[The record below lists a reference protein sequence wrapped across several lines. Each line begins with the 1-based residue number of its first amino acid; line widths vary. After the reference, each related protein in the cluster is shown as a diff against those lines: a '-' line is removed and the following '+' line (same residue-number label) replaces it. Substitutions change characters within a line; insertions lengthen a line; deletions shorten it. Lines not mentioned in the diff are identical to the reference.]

1 MTQVLGVRAVLGL
14 LVVGMGL
21 GGAAALALILSG
33 GSYLAALA
41 LYSLVSTVFVL
52 GAALLS
58 FVILERKTVR
68 ETQDDAL
75 PEDPVAA
82 AE

>member
-1 MTQVLGVRAVLGL
+1 
-14 LVVGMGL
+14 MGL
-21 GGAAALALILSG
+21 GAAAAGALILAG

-58 FVILERKTVR
+58 FTILERKTAR

-75 PEDPVAA
+75 PEDPLAA
-82 AE
+82 VE